1 MFFLNNFPG
10 IISSRGRYT
19 MAHVGAFKSMKLPPQ
34 HTPEKLGFGI
44 IFYNLK
50 HLNTFRNSLN
60 LPIPGLA
67 LPKAIPSLSVF
78 ARKPFAGNANAVV
91 WGIMQFG
98 QCCQPF
104 FCSVLASTIRVQGTT
119 VLSQYFLESF
129 GWQWR
134 EYGRNRGMHARWGK
148 CLGEG
153 QVECHFVGFPQGR
166 NYSDAWHP
174 SKTKVGSCHNHQT
187 SPEPGKNCQQAM
199 KTKHFPLSHSFP
211 LWPTKVLWITMKGIW
226 KK

>member
-1 MFFLNNFPG
+1 MTHPLNNYSRVSTKLWNMFFLNNFPG

-91 WGIMQFG
+91 
-98 QCCQPF
+98 
-104 FCSVLASTIRVQGTT
+104 
-119 VLSQYFLESF
+119 
-129 GWQWR
+129 
-134 EYGRNRGMHARWGK
+134 
-148 CLGEG
+148 
-153 QVECHFVGFPQGR
+153 
-166 NYSDAWHP
+166 
-174 SKTKVGSCHNHQT
+174 
-187 SPEPGKNCQQAM
+187 
-199 KTKHFPLSHSFP
+199 
-211 LWPTKVLWITMKGIW
+211 
-226 KK
+226 